1 MPAPFSGE
9 DLPSRHGG
17 KDFGIFLPMGNG
29 GWIISKNTPRLDA
42 SYAYNRRVAILAEE
56 MEFDFIMSMGKWR
69 GFGGE
74 TGHWNRVL
82 ESQVLMAA
90 LAEATS
96 RIKIWS
102 TACTLLFNPAAVAKM
117 IATIDDISGGRA
129 GLNVVTGAF
138 RQEFAQMGAWR
149 DDLGH
154 DARYDFADE
163 WVTAVKRL
171 WSEESVTLDGKY
183 VTLDDCRSEPKP
195 AKRPF
200 LVCAG
205 MSPRGVD
212 FTLDH
217 MDGIF
222 LTGRDNS
229 HLREVSLAAKAQA
242 AARGRTIK
250 TYTQMTLVIGDT
262 DAAAQAQALHYREGL
277 DEGALKGMAR
287 AFGVL
292 DSEMGEENALVASA
306 RSSFMTPRIIGSAE
320 TVERELARLLDEA
333 SLDGMLLIFPDYIRD
348 VETFGRRILPSLR
361 ARFGGAER
369 RAA

>member
-1 MPAPFSGE
+1 MPIPFSGE
-9 DLPSRHGG
+9 DLPSQTGG

-29 GWIISKNTPRLDA
+29 GWIISKNTPKLDA
-42 SYAYNRRVAILAEE
+42 SYAYNRRVAILAEQ
-56 MEFDFIMSMGKWR
+56 MGFDFIMSMGKWR

-96 RIKIWS
+96 RVKIWS

-154 DARYDFADE
+154 DDRYDYAEE
-163 WVTAVKRL
+163 WVDAVKRL
-171 WSEESVTLDGKY
+171 WSEEAVTLDGKH
-183 VTLDDCRSEPKP
+183 VKLDDCRSEPKP
-195 AKRPF
+195 QKRPF

-222 LTGRDNS
+222 LTGRNND
-229 HLREVSLAAKAQA
+229 HLGEVSRAAKAQA
-242 AARGRTIK
+242 AARGRSIK
-250 TYTQMTLVIGDT
+250 TYTQLTLVIGDT
-262 DAAAQAQALHYREGL
+262 DEAAQAQAAHFRDGL
-277 DEGALKGMAR
+277 DEGALMGMAR

-292 DSEMGEENALVASA
+292 DSEIGEENALVASA
-306 RSSFMTPRIIGSAE
+306 RSSFMTPRIIGSVE
-320 TVERELARLLDEA
+320 TVEREIGCLIEDA
-333 SLDGMLLIFPDYIRD
+333 SLDGLLLIFPDYIRD
-348 VETFGRRILPSLR
+348 VEIFGSNILPGLR
-361 ARFGGAER
+361 AKFCS
-369 RAA
+369 AALQAA